1 MLAQLGGL
9 DLEWDVVIERRD
21 LIIAG
26 IQYTIY
32 IAVLAMS
39 LALVLGLVI
48 ALLRLSRVKPVSL
61 LAAAYINVFRAIPLL
76 VFIIYVYYG
85 VSIAIGVNFEPI
97 TAGVLALTLQYSA
110 WLAEI
115 FRSGIQAVPKGQAE
129 AALSVGM
136 GRVRTFCSI
145 VLPQAIRI
153 VIPPTGN
160 MFVGMVKDSSLV
172 SVIGVFE
179 LLRTTQLLVNQT
191 FRPFEFYTAAVL
203 AYLALTVLVATGVK
217 WLERRYAITDPL
229 AATRRSRSLFARRR
243 LQRLRGLQ
251 DAVGGGLAP

>member
-1 MLAQLGGL
+1 MDFQ
-9 DLEWDVVIERRD
+9 WDVVVERRD
-21 LIIAG
+21 LIFAG
-26 IQYTIY
+26 IRYTLY
-32 IAVLAMS
+32 IAVLAMA

-48 ALLRLSRVKPVSL
+48 ALLRLSRSRVVAA
-61 LAAAYINVFRAIPLL
+61 LASTYINVFRAIPLL

-85 VSIAIGVNFEPI
+85 VSIAIGINFSPI

-115 FRSGIQAVPKGQAE
+115 FRSGIQAIPRGQRE

-136 GRVRTFCSI
+136 GRARTFVSIILPQAVRI
-145 VLPQAIRI
+145 VLPS
-153 VIPPTGN
+153 TGN

-203 AYLALTVLVATGVK
+203 AYLALTILVASAVRL
-217 WLERRYAITDPL
+217 LERRL
-229 AATRRSRSLFARRR
+229 AVAGPRGRTSVLARRR
-243 LQRLRGLQ
+243 LERLERLQ
-251 DAVGGGLAP
+251 GAVGL